1 MKVLLFI
8 CMMAGAIACSG
19 QNELKVVRNGEFITI
34 WPWDESVPNNGSD
47 IVVVHSGCDTSAV
60 LLIYLDKTRLFAA
73 APEYKYGLEVVE
85 GWLIQCFD
93 GDRFRNEYYDRSGTK
108 YPEDIIVTW
117 KKRTPE

>member
-1 MKVLLFI
+1 
-8 CMMAGAIACSG
+8 MAGAIACSG
-19 QNELKVVRNGEFITI
+19 QVVKSSPYFSTLPVEHYEVM
-34 WPWDESVPNNGSD
+34 PK
-47 IVVVHSGCDTSAV
+47 GCDTSAV